1 MYNFTGDLEPR
12 RRYQAQ
18 SQSPLGNPA
27 TGDSGSL
34 GRFKRRGW
42 GREPPPQ
49 TQLSLRLETTGT
61 FSSKLGSFLER
72 AELIRLKLIN
82 MLPSISNLFYC
93 LHGLS
98 FCFWNGTFEINTAYA
113 FFDAF
118 TIYFTLRKG
127 FKNKGSLK
135 EKEKL

>member
-18 SQSPLGNPA
+18 SQSPLENPV
-27 TGDSGSL
+27 TGDSVSL

-49 TQLSLRLETTGT
+49 TQLSLRRETTGT

-72 AELIRLKLIN
+72 AELIN
-82 MLPSISNLFYC
+82 MLPSISNLFYTVFHFVSGMK
-93 LHGLS
+93 L
-98 FCFWNGTFEINTAYA
+98 
-113 FFDAF
+113 
-118 TIYFTLRKG
+118 
-127 FKNKGSLK
+127 LK
-135 EKEKL
+135 